1 MRKPFPRKRICLW
14 PVDRQHKLVSR
25 TRSSYRCLLGLGHK
39 PKSKGLWGGE
49 KIDYKSAQAK
59 AEHENGASYSRMIT
73 GKIHPNDLNF
83 SLHRMTL
90 NSRLKKK
97 NHNQLGGRPQ
107 EKGTS
112 FVFHDLQQPSSCSF
126 LSKRRAFS
134 SSIGLHS
141 SVSCS

>member
-97 NHNQLGGRPQ
+97 ITTSWEGG
-107 EKGTS
+107 
-112 FVFHDLQQPSSCSF
+112 H
-126 LSKRRAFS
+126 RRRGQALYFTTS
-134 SSIGLHS
+134 SSPPLAPF
-141 SVSCS
+141 